1 LLKLIG
7 NRKEFAN
14 ITGNEKYKN
23 QMHKVDIIEDGFE
36 ILPNSI
42 TESINYLKKQIN
54 TMDAQLLKDLNRDKL
69 IKIDKGSALE
79 IISSVDDTVKK
90 DLNLIK
96 IEFSTLLACIIVA
109 KDFPEVTVR
118 KKSQTRNK
126 TTTRTNQTNSKEK
139 STHVIKLGEKVI
151 YTLDSTSDESKL
163 FKKSYNR
170 KAESWDVM
178 GHDRKYKNGKVVHV
192 KPYVKGKGNKV
203 KRDYKL

>member
-1 LLKLIG
+1 L
-7 NRKEFAN
+7 
-14 ITGNEKYKN
+14 
-23 QMHKVDIIEDGFE
+23 
-36 ILPNSI
+36 S
-42 TESINYLKKQIN
+42 
-54 TMDAQLLKDLNRDKL
+54 
-69 IKIDKGSALE
+69 LE